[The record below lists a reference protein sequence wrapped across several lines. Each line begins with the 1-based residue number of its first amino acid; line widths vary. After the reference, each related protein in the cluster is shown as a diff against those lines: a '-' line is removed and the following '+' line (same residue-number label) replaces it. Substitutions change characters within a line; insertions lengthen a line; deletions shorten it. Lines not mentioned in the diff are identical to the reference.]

1 MSGTLNDD
9 DRDNA
14 NAFVTS
20 ITGAP
25 VAQLVPNNALTATTP
40 TEIVAA
46 LMFGQ
51 RPLALLIMNPIV
63 AKTLAQSLLARV
75 AEYEELVGHEVRTIA
90 SFQKS

>member
-9 DRDNA
+9 DRENA
-14 NAFVTS
+14 NAFVMS
-20 ITGAP
+20 LTGAP
-25 VAQLVPNNALTATTP
+25 VGQLVVNNALSVTTP
-40 TEIVAA
+40 TEIIAA

-51 RPLALLIMNPIV
+51 RPLVLLIMNPIV

-90 SFQKS
+90 SFQKT